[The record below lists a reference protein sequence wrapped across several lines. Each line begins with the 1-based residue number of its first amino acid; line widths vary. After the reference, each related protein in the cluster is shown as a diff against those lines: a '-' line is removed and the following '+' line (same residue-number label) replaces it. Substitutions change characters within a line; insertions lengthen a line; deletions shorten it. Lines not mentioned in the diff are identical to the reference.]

1 MQHQQQQQ
9 QQSHL
14 ESIAVDVLSS
24 LSAKQNTISSLSSSS
39 TSSSSS
45 SKLSKTASISKKR
58 PRETLEVTSQKQTK
72 KMNEWFANFFFWL
85 FSLSLPQQTKKY
97 IKMEYQLTIFRRN
110 LHSKL

>member
-72 KMNEWFANFFFWL
+72 KMNEWFANFFFGFFPL
-85 FSLSLPQQTKKY
+85 VY
-97 IKMEYQLTIFRRN
+97 R
-110 LHSKL
+110 SKQKSTSKWNTN